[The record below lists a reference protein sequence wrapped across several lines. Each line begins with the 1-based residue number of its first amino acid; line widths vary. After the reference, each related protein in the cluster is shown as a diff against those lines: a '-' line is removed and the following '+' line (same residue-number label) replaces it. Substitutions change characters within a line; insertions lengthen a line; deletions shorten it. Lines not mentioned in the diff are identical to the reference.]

1 MKIFLGSLYLVMLV
15 VFFVILFSFEQ
26 MPMNMMLLAGA
37 GVGAFV
43 FFMWAGTVTGKK

>member
-1 MKIFLGSLYLVMLV
+1 MEVFLGVLYLIMLV

-43 FFMWAGTVTGKK
+43 LFMWSGTVKKQP